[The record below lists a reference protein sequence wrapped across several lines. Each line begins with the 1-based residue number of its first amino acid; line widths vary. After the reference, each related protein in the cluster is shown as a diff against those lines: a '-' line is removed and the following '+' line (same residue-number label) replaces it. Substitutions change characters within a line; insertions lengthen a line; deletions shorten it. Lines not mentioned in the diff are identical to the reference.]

1 MRTLGRKAGRAG
13 LLCGVVLFQVAV
25 GVSLARSA
33 EPGGS
38 SPSAGEVAKDQG
50 KESGPFGG
58 CEPIGLTASGELVF
72 PLECKKLI
80 KKPAGAP
87 VAEDKTPADD
97 KTASVNPAPS
107 VPSQAASADISA
119 GPEVKPAAAAEAVA
133 TTPAASAEPKQAAV
147 TDTQDA
153 AQKVAVAEPVA
164 GKPSLTKPSVKS
176 PSALAPATKPPS
188 AKSSSS
194 KPSSSK
200 PSSAQPS
207 SAQPS
212 SAKPSSA
219 KTAAANPPGTTPSPA
234 GASSGKPSSGKAAQ
248 AQAVVV
254 AARDAA
260 VKDAGRTSRT
270 VASRP
275 MIVIARPATAT
286 TASARL
292 QAEGRPRLR
301 TAGLPACVQF
311 RSYNPATH
319 SYRGFDGHIYACR

>member
-13 LLCGVVLFQVAV
+13 LLCGVVLFQVAL

-80 KKPAGAP
+80 KKPAEAP

-147 TDTQDA
+147 ADTQDA
-153 AQKVAVAEPVA
+153 AQKVAVAEPAA

-188 AKSSSS
+188 AKSSS
-194 KPSSSK
+194 
-200 PSSAQPS
+200 
-207 SAQPS
+207 
-212 SAKPSSA
+212 AKPSSA
-219 KTAAANPPGTTPSPA
+219 KTAAANPPGTTPSP
-234 GASSGKPSSGKAAQ
+234 ASSGKPSSGKAAQ

-260 VKDAGRTSRT
+260 VKDAGRTSRM

-275 MIVIARPATAT
+275 MIVMARPATVT
-286 TASARL
+286 PASARL

-319 SYRGFDGHIYACR
+319 SYRGFDGHTYACR

>member
-147 TDTQDA
+147 ADTQDA

-176 PSALAPATKPPS
+176 PSALAPANKPP
-188 AKSSSS
+188 
-194 KPSSSK
+194 
-200 PSSAQPS
+200 
-207 SAQPS
+207 

-260 VKDAGRTSRT
+260 VQDAGRTSRM

-286 TASARL
+286 TTSARL

>member
-1 MRTLGRKAGRAG
+1 M
-13 LLCGVVLFQVAV
+13 
-25 GVSLARSA
+25 
-33 EPGGS
+33 
-38 SPSAGEVAKDQG
+38 AKDQG

-147 TDTQDA
+147 ADTQDA

-176 PSALAPATKPPS
+176 PSALAPANKPP
-188 AKSSSS
+188 
-194 KPSSSK
+194 
-200 PSSAQPS
+200 
-207 SAQPS
+207 

-260 VKDAGRTSRT
+260 VQDAGRTSRM

-286 TASARL
+286 TTSARL

>member
-80 KKPAGAP
+80 KKPAEAP

-147 TDTQDA
+147 ADKQDA
-153 AQKVAVAEPVA
+153 AQKVAVAEPAA

-188 AKSSSS
+188 ARSSSS

-200 PSSAQPS
+200 PS

-260 VKDAGRTSRT
+260 VKDAGRTSRM

>member
-1 MRTLGRKAGRAG
+1 M
-13 LLCGVVLFQVAV
+13 
-25 GVSLARSA
+25 
-33 EPGGS
+33 
-38 SPSAGEVAKDQG
+38 AKDQG

-80 KKPAGAP
+80 KKPAEAP

-147 TDTQDA
+147 ADTQDA

-176 PSALAPATKPPS
+176 PSALAPANKPP
-188 AKSSSS
+188 
-194 KPSSSK
+194 
-200 PSSAQPS
+200 
-207 SAQPS
+207 

-260 VKDAGRTSRT
+260 VKDAGRTSRM

>member
-1 MRTLGRKAGRAG
+1 MCTLGRKAGRAG
-13 LLCGVVLFQVAV
+13 LLCGVVLFQIVV

-50 KESGPFGG
+50 KDSGPFGG

-80 KKPAGAP
+80 KKPAEAP
-87 VAEDKTPADD
+87 VAEDKIPADD
-97 KTASVNPAPS
+97 KTASVNPGPS

-119 GPEVKPAAAAEAVA
+119 GAEVKPVAAAEAAA
-133 TTPAASAEPKQAAV
+133 TTSAASAEPKQAAV
-147 TDTQDA
+147 TDKQDA
-153 AQKVAVAEPVA
+153 APKAAAAEPVA

-176 PSALAPATKPPS
+176 PSTAAAAATK
-188 AKSSSS
+188 
-194 KPSSSK
+194 
-200 PSSAQPS
+200 
-207 SAQPS
+207 PS

-219 KTAAANPPGTTPSPA
+219 KTAAANPPATTPPPA
-234 GASSGKPSSGKAAQ
+234 RASSGKPSSGKAAQ

-254 AARDAA
+254 AVRDAA
-260 VKDAGRTSRT
+260 VKDGGRTSRM

-275 MIVIARPATAT
+275 MIVMARPAAATPTA
-286 TASARL
+286 ARL
-292 QAEGRPRLR
+292 HPEDKPRLR
-301 TAGLPACVQF
+301 TAGVPACVQF
-311 RSYNPATH
+311 RSYNPATR

>member
-80 KKPAGAP
+80 KKPAEAP

-107 VPSQAASADISA
+107 VPSQAASTDISA

-147 TDTQDA
+147 ADKQDA
-153 AQKVAVAEPVA
+153 AQKVAVAEPAA

-176 PSALAPATKPPS
+176 PSALAPANKPPS

-194 KPSSSK
+194 KSP
-200 PSSAQPS
+200 
-207 SAQPS
+207 

-260 VKDAGRTSRT
+260 GKDAGRTSRM

-275 MIVIARPATAT
+275 MIVIARPAAAT